1 MVAYGSARL
10 HAYEKFPFLR
20 CGIVFSDRTVMR
32 PQIRFGPRKT
42 KYRQFDHGNADGL
55 AQFRQILQSVPLPHI
70 DDDHASHLR

>member
-1 MVAYGSARL
+1 
-10 HAYEKFPFLR
+10 
-20 CGIVFSDRTVMR
+20 MR